1 MDTDAIVGIIGV
13 VVGVVVGASGWAAF
27 ALQWTQNRNNRRS
40 TIQDTLESLDQLAGR
55 WIDRIAEIANSN
67 DDHQAIATKI
77 NHFNANQGGYEA
89 EMRRHLNHLP
99 RGHTF
104 DDVRQGFKDFQD
116 DAFDVKKGLI
126 GDVADPARPP
136 LKEDEWQRRKNK
148 AISGL
153 RDRCAK
159 LQGLL
164 QQHIKDT

>member
-1 MDTDAIVGIIGV
+1 MDTDAIVGIIGI
-13 VVGVVVGASGWAAF
+13 VVGVSGWAAF
-27 ALQWTQNRNNRRS
+27 ALQLKQNRNNKKS
-40 TIQDTLESLDQLAGR
+40 TIQNTLESLDQLAGR

-67 DDHQAIATKI
+67 DDYRAIAAKI
-77 NHFNANQGGYEA
+77 NYFNANQGGYEA

-99 RGHTF
+99 RDHTF

-136 LKEDEWQRRKNK
+136 LREDEWKRRKNK

-153 RDRCAK
+153 RARCAK
-159 LQGLL
+159 LQELL
-164 QQHIKDT
+164 QRHIKDT